1 MEVQRCQLAKIWLR
15 HVHIERLGLVNE
27 GASVGSHLYQGT
39 LAQLPY
45 CLVQCLELIR
55 YVKPLNV
62 AWYIEAECTE
72 GYIFPLMAQV
82 IRR

>member
-27 GASVGSHLYQGT
+27 GASVGSHFYQGT

-45 CLVQCLELIR
+45 CFVQCLELIR
-55 YVKPLNV
+55 NVKPLNV
-62 AWYIEAECTE
+62 VWYIETEFTE
-72 GYIFPLMAQV
+72 GNVFPLIAQL